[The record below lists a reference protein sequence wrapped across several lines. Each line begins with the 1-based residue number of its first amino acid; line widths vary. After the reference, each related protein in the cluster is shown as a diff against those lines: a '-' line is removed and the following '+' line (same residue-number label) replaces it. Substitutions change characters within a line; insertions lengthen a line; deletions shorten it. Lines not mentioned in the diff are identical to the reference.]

1 MFFPLPG
8 TFEQLRAALRAGP
21 GTYGNVA
28 DVPWWTTAGRSAVG
42 NTSSSVE
49 VYVCVPAET
58 DQRPLDR
65 DGFVTD
71 VRAALDDPAL
81 PVVAGVLP
89 ARWEVSCT
97 ADVDHDDEQASMASG
112 LAPGLAIDAYIKG
125 RSLRPL
131 ALHARE
137 LHSGALGTAAAVTV
151 RDVAPPPGRPG

>member
-97 ADVDHDDEQASMASG
+97 ADVDHDEQASMASG
-112 LAPGLAIDAYIKG
+112 LVPRLAIDTSIPEHV
-125 RSLRPL
+125 LRPV
-131 ALHARE
+131 ALDARE
-137 LHSGALGTAAAVTV
+137 LESGALGTSVPVTV
-151 RDVAPPPGRPG
+151 RDVAPPTVRPG